1 MAAHGD
7 EIGVDGG
14 RLAVAGNSVG
24 GNMAA
29 VVALMAKDR
38 GRPNI
43 RCQMLL
49 WPVTDAAFDTASYD
63 EFSEGYS

>member
-1 MAAHGD
+1 VAAHGD

-43 RCQMLL
+43 RCQMLC
-49 WPVTDAAFDTASYD
+49 
-63 EFSEGYS
+63 GR